1 MNNFRCM
8 SLILAALWTAFIVYG
23 LLSEPSGI
31 PKFPWLV
38 KPGVDKVIHAILFGV
53 EAALLGLAFQNTRNK
68 LLFVSLLVWCF
79 VLGGFLEVVQY
90 YWVSGRTGDVF
101 DLLADMAGA
110 VIGAWIIKL
119 IMRK

>member
-1 MNNFRCM
+1 MNTFRYM
-8 SLILAALWTAFIVYG
+8 SLILAVLWTAFIVYG
-23 LLSEPSGI
+23 LLSEPSEI
-31 PKFPWLV
+31 PRFPWLV

-53 EAALLGLAFQNTRNK
+53 EAGLLVLAFQNIRNK
-68 LLFVSLLVWCF
+68 LLVVSLLIWCF

-110 VIGAWIIKL
+110 VIGVWIIKL
-119 IMRK
+119 ILRK